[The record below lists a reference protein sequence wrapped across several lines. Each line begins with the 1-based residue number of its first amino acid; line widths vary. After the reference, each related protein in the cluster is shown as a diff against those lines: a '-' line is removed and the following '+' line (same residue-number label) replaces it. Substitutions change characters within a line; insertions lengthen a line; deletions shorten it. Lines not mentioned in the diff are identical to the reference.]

1 MSACI
6 QEQMLLKFLLYLHKT
21 LLRWYLISQDTNAF
35 DVCLFP
41 DRLLATVMLF
51 EETLDIFL
59 VLRQF
64 IQCMAAQL
72 STKPKLNSPQT
83 TIISLP

>member
-6 QEQMLLKFLLYLHKT
+6 QEPVLLKFLLYLHKT
-21 LLRWYLISQDTNAF
+21 LLRWYLISQDANVF
-35 DVCLFP
+35 DACLFP
-41 DRLLATVMLF
+41 DRLLATVLLF
-51 EETLDIFL
+51 SEMLDIFL
-59 VLRQF
+59 VLHQL

-72 STKPKLNSPQT
+72 LTKPKLNSPQT